1 MIDSLKTCTFAKN
14 YFMQEQKTITVK
26 DCKKAYNHLV
36 ENGYFSEK
44 HIYDL
49 YIDHRDKEVIEVLY
63 QMGYKGELLA
73 LGDFYPEY
81 GAFYY
86 VIDLERISPI
96 EAKKII
102 DNYIANWANNSFKE

>member
-1 MIDSLKTCTFAKN
+1 
-14 YFMQEQKTITVK
+14 MQEQKTITVK

-36 ENGYFSEK
+36 KNGYFSEK

-63 QMGYKGELLA
+63 QMGYKGKLLA
-73 LGDFYPEY
+73 LGDFYPKS

-86 VIDLERISPI
+86 IIDLERISPI
-96 EAKKII
+96 EAKKIM
-102 DNYIANWANNSFKE
+102 DNYIANWVNNSFKE